1 MFLLKKILIACIFL
15 LCSFSISAK
24 ITEKGVG
31 IFIENNGQITDQNF
45 KHRSDI
51 KYSYIFENKNVFFKT
66 NGVSYQLN
74 KLNSN
79 KVISYRVD
87 LDFLG
92 ANQITLIS
100 NNKNSLT
107 KLNYYNNENGK
118 LIEAKT
124 CEELFYKNLYHS
136 IDLKYYFKSGDL
148 KYDFEIAPN
157 SDYKQIKIR
166 IRGSKK
172 TYIDKKGDLIIVTP
186 FGNIIENKPVVFQ
199 NNQKLKANW
208 VLQNDVLSFNIEN
221 VNPKYKLIID
231 PLIRLWGTYS
241 GGSGQDVIY
250 YSKTDNLNNVYVSGY
265 TNSTSNIATIGAFQN
280 TFGGQSSQVWGDAFV
295 TKYNSSGSKIWST
308 YYGGNGSDFG
318 SMINIDALGNVYLV
332 GATLSTN
339 TIALATPLA
348 HQTNYGGGTNTG
360 DAFIVKFNSS
370 GTRLWSTYYGGV
382 GDDYADGAA
391 LDNSGNLYV
400 TGVTSS
406 TVSNVISTLGSFQQ
420 NYGGGSND
428 AFLVKFDSN
437 GNRIWGTY
445 YGGLGFDNGLGCNF
459 DGFGNILI
467 CGYTTSTNNISTLGA
482 HQTIF
487 SGGSVFGDG
496 FFAQFNSLGS
506 RLYGSYYGG
515 SGEDYIGN
523 IVSNTL
529 GEIFISG
536 SSSTTTGT
544 IIATLGSY
552 QPSHGG
558 GTYDLFLAKFN
569 SSLVRQWGT
578 YYGGGGNDEMGYCVT
593 NNNGLFISGRTT
605 NASQSV
611 LTISCSYQATYGGGF
626 TDACLAKFDFLGNR
640 VWTTLY
646 GGLGTEDSPS
656 LSCDLINNI
665 YLTGA
670 TNSNSGNV
678 IASMGSQQPTYG
690 GGGSD
695 GFIVKFDGCQ
705 QIPPPNTTNPSN
717 MQVCY
722 NNTTTLSTSINCGIN
737 WYNVSSG
744 GTPIYSGSTFTINS
758 ITTNTTFYI
767 EETTCGSS
775 TRTAVQLTVVPNP
788 TITSNVSPTLICA
801 GQNATLTLNGA
812 NTYSLNNN
820 QLLSNTCVITPS
832 LTTTYTVSGSNT
844 NNCSNSSLT
853 TVSVSPCTSIYNNT
867 LFTPIINYVQT
878 NNYIEI
884 ISQNLGTFNV
894 KILSLSGQTVFEN
907 NFNNNLIK
915 ISLEDLAS
923 GLYIIQINSQLNQA
937 LYSSKLIKP

>member
-1 MFLLKKILIACIFL
+1 MRNIFL
-15 LCSFSISAK
+15 LCSFSISAQFMQK
-24 ITEKGVG
+24 EASL
-31 IFIENNGQITDQNF
+31 FIENNGQIVDQNL
-45 KHRSDI
+45 KNRSDI
-51 KYSYIFENKNVFFKT
+51 KYAFVFENKSVFFKPT
-66 NGVSYQLN
+66 GVSYQIS

-79 KVISYRVD
+79 KFISYRVD

-92 ANQITLIS
+92 ANQIVSIN
-100 NNKNSLT
+100 NNKNFLT
-107 KLNYYNNENGK
+107 NLNYYNNENGK
-118 LIEAKT
+118 LIQSKT
-124 CEELFYKNLYHS
+124 YEELFYKNLYHS
-136 IDLKYYFKSGDL
+136 IDLKYYFKNGDL

-157 SDYKQIKIR
+157 SDYRQIKIR

-186 FGNIIENKPVVFQ
+186 FGNIIENRPVVIQ
-199 NNQKLKANW
+199 NNQILKANW

-221 VNPKYKLIID
+221 VDPKYKLIID
-231 PLIRLWGTYS
+231 PLVRLWGTYS

-250 YSKTDNLNNVYVSGY
+250 YSKTDNSNNLYVSGY

-295 TKYNSSGSKIWST
+295 TKYNSAGIKIWST
-308 YYGGNGSDFG
+308 YYGGNNSDFG
-318 SMINIDALGNVYLV
+318 SMINIDASGNVYLV
-332 GATLSTN
+332 GASLSTN
-339 TIALATPLA
+339 TAAISTLGS
-348 HQTNYGGGTNTG
+348 HQSSYGGGSNTG
-360 DAFIVKFNSS
+360 DAFIVKFDSN
-370 GTRLWSTYYGGV
+370 GLRLWGTYYGGT
-382 GDDYADGAA
+382 GDDYADGAI

-445 YGGLGFDNGLGCNF
+445 YGGSGIDNGLGCNF

-482 HQTIF
+482 HQTTF
-487 SGGSVFGDG
+487 SGGAVFGDG
-496 FFAQFNSLGS
+496 FFAQFDATGN

-529 GEIFISG
+529 GEVFISG
-536 SSSTTTGT
+536 SSSTNTGT
-544 IIATLGSY
+544 SIATFGSY
-552 QPSHGG
+552 QPIHGG
-558 GTYDLFLAKFN
+558 GGYDLFMVKFN

-578 YYGGGGNDEMGYCVT
+578 YYGGSGNDEMGYCAV
-593 NNNGLFISGRTT
+593 NNAGLFISGRTT

-611 LTISCSYQATYGGGF
+611 LTTSCSYQANYGGGF
-626 TDACLAKFDFLGNR
+626 TDICLAKFDFLGNR
-640 VWTTLY
+640 IWSTLF
-646 GGLGTEDSPS
+646 GGSGTEDSPS

-665 YLTGA
+665 NLTGA
-670 TNSNSGNV
+670 TNSNSGNI
-678 IASMGSQQPTYG
+678 IASIGSQQPVYG

-695 GFIVKFDGCQ
+695 GFIAKFDGCQ

-722 NNTTTLSTSINCGIN
+722 NNTTTLSTSVNCGIF
-737 WYNVSSG
+737 WYNVPSG
-744 GTPIYSGSTFTINS
+744 GTPIYSGSTFTTNN
-758 ITTNTTFYI
+758 ITSNITYYI

-788 TITSNVSPTLICA
+788 TISCNITPSVICS
-801 GQNATLTLNGA
+801 GQSVTLTMNGA
-812 NTYSLNNN
+812 NTYSLNNI
-820 QLLSNTCVITPS
+820 QLPLNTVVITPS
-832 LTTTYTVSGSNT
+832 LTTTYTVSGSNS
-844 NNCSNSSLT
+844 NNCSNST
-853 TVSVSPCTSIYNNT
+853 IITVSVNPCTSIYDNT
-867 LFTPIINYVQT
+867 LFTPIINYIPC

-884 ISQNLGTFNV
+884 ITPNLSAFKI
-894 KILSLSGQTVFEN
+894 KILSLSGQTVYEN
-907 NFNNNLIK
+907 IFNNNLVK

-923 GLYIIQINSQLNQA
+923 GLYILQINSQLNHSF
-937 LYSSKLIKP
+937 YSSKLIKP

>member
-1 MFLLKKILIACIFL
+1 MRNIFL
-15 LCSFSISAK
+15 LCSFSISAQFMQK
-24 ITEKGVG
+24 ESSL
-31 IFIENNGQITDQNF
+31 FIENNGQIVDQNL
-45 KHRSDI
+45 KKRSDI
-51 KYSYIFENKNVFFKT
+51 KYALVFENKSVFFKPT
-66 NGVSYQLN
+66 GVSYQIS

-79 KVISYRVD
+79 KFISYRVD

-92 ANQITLIS
+92 ANQIVSIN
-100 NNKNSLT
+100 NNKNFLT
-107 KLNYYNNENGK
+107 NLNYYNNENGK
-118 LIEAKT
+118 LIESKT

-136 IDLKYYFKSGDL
+136 IDLKYYFKNGDL

-157 SDYKQIKIR
+157 SDYRQIKIR

-186 FGNIIENKPVVFQ
+186 FGNIIENRPVVIQ
-199 NNQKLKANW
+199 NNQILKANW

-221 VNPKYKLIID
+221 VDPKYKLIID
-231 PLIRLWGTYS
+231 PLVRLWGTYS

-250 YSKTDNLNNVYVSGY
+250 YSKTDNSNNLYVSGY

-295 TKYNSSGSKIWST
+295 TKYNSAGIRIWST
-308 YYGGNGSDFG
+308 YFGGNNSDFG
-318 SMINIDALGNVYLV
+318 SMINIDASGNVYLV
-332 GATLSTN
+332 GASLSTN
-339 TIALATPLA
+339 TAAISTLGS
-348 HQTNYGGGTNTG
+348 HQSSYGGGSNTG
-360 DAFIVKFNSS
+360 DAFIVKFDSN
-370 GTRLWSTYYGGV
+370 GLRLWGTYYGGT
-382 GDDYADGAA
+382 GDDYADGAI

-445 YGGLGFDNGLGCNF
+445 YGGSGIDNGLGCNF

-482 HQTIF
+482 HQTTF
-487 SGGSVFGDG
+487 SGGAVFGDG
-496 FFAQFNSLGS
+496 FFAQFNATGN

-523 IVSNTL
+523 VVSNTL
-529 GEIFISG
+529 GEVFISG
-536 SSSTTTGT
+536 SSSTNTGT
-544 IIATLGSY
+544 SIATFGSY
-552 QPSHGG
+552 QPIHGG
-558 GTYDLFLAKFN
+558 GSYDLFMVKFN

-578 YYGGGGNDEMGYCVT
+578 YYGGSGNDEMGYCAV
-593 NNNGLFISGRTT
+593 NNAGLFISGRTT

-611 LTISCSYQATYGGGF
+611 LTTSCSYQANYGGGF
-626 TDACLAKFDFLGNR
+626 SDICLAKFDFLGNR
-640 VWTTLY
+640 IWSTLL
-646 GGLGTEDSPS
+646 GGSGTEDSPS

-665 YLTGA
+665 NLTGA
-670 TNSNSGNV
+670 TNSNSGNI
-678 IASMGSQQPTYG
+678 IASMGSQQPVYG

-695 GFIVKFDGCQ
+695 GFIAKFDGCQ

-722 NNTTTLSTSINCGIN
+722 NNTTTLSTSVNCGIF
-737 WYNVSSG
+737 WYNVPSG
-744 GTPIYSGSTFTINS
+744 GTPIYSGSTFTTNN
-758 ITTNTTFYI
+758 ITSNITYYI

-788 TITSNVSPTLICA
+788 TISCNITPSVICS
-801 GQNATLTLNGA
+801 GQSVTLTMNGA
-812 NTYSLNNN
+812 NTYSLNNI
-820 QLLSNTCVITPS
+820 QLPLNTVVITPS
-832 LTTTYTVSGSNT
+832 LTTTYTVSGSNS
-844 NNCSNSSLT
+844 NNCSNST
-853 TVSVSPCTSIYNNT
+853 IITVSVNPCTSIYDNT
-867 LFTPIINYVQT
+867 LFTPIINYIPC

-884 ISQNLGTFNV
+884 ITPNLSAFKV
-894 KILSLSGQTVFEN
+894 KILSLSGQTVYEN
-907 NFNNNLIK
+907 IFNNNLVK

-923 GLYIIQINSQLNQA
+923 GLYILQINSQLNHSF
-937 LYSSKLIKP
+937 YSSKLIKP